1 MFDSKKIK
9 TQSKE
14 KFIQNVQKKEYKDKE
29 RSRRAKDFLKTG
41 GRIINGRVY
50 KCVATAK
57 NKYEALKLKA
67 QFGEW
72 TFVEKCSKFFK
83 IYKVAELA

>member
-1 MFDSKKIK
+1 MYDSKKLK
-9 TQSKE
+9 AQSKE
-14 KFIQNVQKKEYKDKE
+14 KFIKSIQKKDYKEKE
-29 RSRRAKDFLKTG
+29 RGRSAKEFLKSG
-41 GRIINGRVY
+41 GRVINGRVY

-72 TFVEKCSKFFK
+72 TFVEKCAKLFK
-83 IYKVAELA
+83 IYKVAEFA